1 MAAPT
6 FVPADPADTVRWYRS
21 APRRPDPWVVSRP
34 GELDGP
40 QPVGDGLGTPGPDAG
55 YALTLAAAFRG
66 TLTLRPGEHESDAI
80 AGGAAVA
87 MKRAGL
93 LGRAPVAHDLRVGLG
108 VWGFLDDSPA
118 AELVELRRDRFDE
131 VHLTHHYPR
140 LRRIADAVPEEVLLM
155 GHTEILELHGRDWR
169 SCLDLTV

>member
-6 FVPADPADTVRWYRS
+6 FVPADPVDTVRWYRS

-66 TLTLRPGEHESDAI
+66 TLTLRPG
-80 AGGAAVA
+80 
-87 MKRAGL
+87 
-93 LGRAPVAHDLRVGLG
+93 
-108 VWGFLDDSPA
+108 
-118 AELVELRRDRFDE
+118 
-131 VHLTHHYPR
+131 
-140 LRRIADAVPEEVLLM
+140 
-155 GHTEILELHGRDWR
+155 
-169 SCLDLTV
+169 

>member
-1 MAAPT
+1 M
-6 FVPADPADTVRWYRS
+6 
-21 APRRPDPWVVSRP
+21 
-34 GELDGP
+34 
-40 QPVGDGLGTPGPDAG
+40 
-55 YALTLAAAFRG
+55 
-66 TLTLRPGEHESDAI
+66 
-80 AGGAAVA
+80 A

>member
-6 FVPADPADTVRWYRS
+6 FVPADPVDTVRWYRS
-21 APRRPDPWVVSRP
+21 APRRPDPWVVGRP
-34 GELDGP
+34 GEVDSP
-40 QPVGDGLGTPGPDAG
+40 QPAGEGLGTPGPDAG

-80 AGGAAVA
+80 VGGAAVA

-108 VWGFLDDSPA
+108 VWGFLDDNPA
-118 AELVELRRDRFDE
+118 NVEAARATGFTAFRHVDGATSRR
-131 VHLTHHYPR
+131 HLN
-140 LRRIADAVPEEVLLM
+140 EM
-155 GHTEILELHGRDWR
+155 GIL
-169 SCLDLTV
+169 